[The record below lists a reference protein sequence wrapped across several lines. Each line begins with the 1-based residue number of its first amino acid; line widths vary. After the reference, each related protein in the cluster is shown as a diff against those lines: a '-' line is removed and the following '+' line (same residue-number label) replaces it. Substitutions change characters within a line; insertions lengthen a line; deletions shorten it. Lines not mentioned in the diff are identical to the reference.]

1 MAIRETVNGNRPYIT
16 GGILK
21 GQYVAEGVHFHWGSP
36 SSSGAEHMINGKHYS
51 GEMHI
56 VHRNKK
62 YNSIDEAVQY
72 SDGIAVLGVFLKITH
87 VRYYFWI
94 YFQAFIMYYFTAARS
109 YIPGSKKALGIS
121 SPENYKISRRDGDTR
136 LP

>member
-1 MAIRETVNGNRPYIT
+1 MAITETVHGNRPYIT

-36 SSSGAEHMINGKHYS
+36 SSSGAEHTINGKHYS

-72 SDGIAVLGVFLKITH
+72 SDGIAVLGVFLKRTH
-87 VRYYFWI
+87 VRYY
-94 YFQAFIMYYFTAARS
+94 YFGF
-109 YIPGSKKALGIS
+109 
-121 SPENYKISRRDGDTR
+121 ISRH
-136 LP
+136 